1 MSVQAVGPDRRG
13 LEHRAAG
20 TRRRALVVR
29 RAGRLFVHLTLI
41 AIALASML
49 PLLYMVSTS
58 LKANGRE
65 FVFPIEWIPS
75 PIVWNNYVTA
85 LTRVPTLVFFRN
97 TMIVTILT
105 LIGDLLTASLVAYGF
120 ARARFPGRDF
130 LFILVLSGLMLPY
143 MVTLI
148 PQFVL
153 FRNLGWVNTL
163 LPLIVPAFFGGSPF
177 YIFLLRQFFKGLP
190 SELEDAAMIDG
201 AGFFRI
207 WWTIALPLAR
217 PALATV
223 AILSILHHWN
233 DFTGPLVYL
242 NTQDNWTLALGIRLF
257 RDQYQLNFNLMM
269 AYAVLMTLP
278 VFTVFFIFQ
287 KYFIQG
293 ITLSGMGGR

>member
-20 TRRRALVVR
+20 ARRRALVVR

-41 AIALASML
+41 AIARASML

-65 FVFPIEWIPS
+65 FAFPIEWIPN
-75 PIVWNNYVTA
+75 PIVWKNYVTA

-105 LIGDLLTASLVAYGF
+105 LIGDLLTSSLVAYGF

-130 LFILVLSGLMLPY
+130 LFMLVLSGLMLPY

-153 FRNLGWVNTL
+153 FRNLGWINTL

-177 YIFLLRQFFKGLP
+177 YIFLLRQFFKSLP
-190 SELEDAAMIDG
+190 VELEDAAMIDG

-257 RDQYQLNFNLMM
+257 RDQYQINFNLMM
-269 AYAVLMTLP
+269 AYAVMMTVP

-293 ITLSGMGGR
+293 ITMTGMGGR